1 MEGLPNSRVNSSHI
15 NFLRACPLEAMSV
28 RDLRTGILLNSHR
41 KIFRLSSSKGIHWK
55 EVIYQVDPQLTVSHV
70 TLV

>member
-1 MEGLPNSRVNSSHI
+1 
-15 NFLRACPLEAMSV
+15 MSV